1 MAAARRGRIFISY
14 RRQETAWPARQL
26 YEVMISRFG
35 ADQVFKD
42 VDNINP
48 GDDFVD
54 RLAEAVGS
62 CDILLALIGRQWL
75 GITDESGQRRI
86 DDPADFVRLEIAT
99 ALGRGVRVIPILLD
113 GATMPRAETLP
124 EDLVALSRRQAVP
137 LDPVTFDTSRL
148 LATMA
153 ETLAPATDAEP
164 AAAPGEPTSS
174 GGSDGAT
181 AVAAAPEPAREDRRP
196 QRRRTLVVL
205 GVIGVVVLVGSAVA
219 LLQPRL
225 TSALQPAPSA
235 VSSVPGPARTQTPPS
250 ATASPTPGPST
261 SGPASPTRGG
271 PLAVMAHRGGQ
282 EVHQLETQQ
291 AMEAAARDGYSVETD
306 VRYTADGVAV
316 LVHDERATKG
326 LDCGGQEIAVS
337 KTSWKVLKT
346 TCRSKPTAADP
357 DSYPIPKYTDAME
370 AIAAASPDAW
380 VFVEVKADQTRAQAR
395 DFVGVLT
402 ANGLRDRAVVTS
414 TSRERL
420 ARIRAVEKDL
430 PTMLF
435 VAGEQVPSATL
446 AGDGLWGVA
455 VEQGVASESYLSE
468 LRAAGLKVVVWLLN
482 DSRQWAE
489 ARRLKA
495 DVVMTDYPAKY
506 SAWLASQPAR

>member
-1 MAAARRGRIFISY
+1 
-14 RRQETAWPARQL
+14 
-26 YEVMISRFG
+26 
-35 ADQVFKD
+35 
-42 VDNINP
+42 
-48 GDDFVD
+48 
-54 RLAEAVGS
+54 
-62 CDILLALIGRQWL
+62 
-75 GITDESGQRRI
+75 
-86 DDPADFVRLEIAT
+86 
-99 ALGRGVRVIPILLD
+99 
-113 GATMPRAETLP
+113 
-124 EDLVALSRRQAVP
+124 
-137 LDPVTFDTSRL
+137 
-148 LATMA
+148 
-153 ETLAPATDAEP
+153 
-164 AAAPGEPTSS
+164 
-174 GGSDGAT
+174 
-181 AVAAAPEPAREDRRP
+181 
-196 QRRRTLVVL
+196 
-205 GVIGVVVLVGSAVA
+205 VLVGSAVA